1 MMQTWKQ
8 HNNIFS
14 INASDIN
21 IGIRPGE
28 HIELPGITVTIKVWR
43 EKLDMYDKKI
53 LFWETTVAG
62 NRYIIYNQ

>member
-1 MMQTWKQ
+1 MMQTWNQ

-43 EKLDMYDKKI
+43 EKLDMF
-53 LFWETTVAG
+53 LG
-62 NRYIIYNQ
+62 NYCCGKQVYHL